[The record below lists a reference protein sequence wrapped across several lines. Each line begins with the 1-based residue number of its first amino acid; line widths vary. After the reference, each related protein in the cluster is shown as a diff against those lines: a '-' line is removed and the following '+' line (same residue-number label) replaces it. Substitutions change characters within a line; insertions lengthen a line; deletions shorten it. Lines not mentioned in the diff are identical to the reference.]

1 MHFQVGNVVLSND
14 PLPRPPRSSR
24 KTMVYEMIMTIVPLA
39 SGSEWCLS
47 INGSFYPCTLFEVAM
62 AYGFPPR
69 ELSPNLETS
78 ENDLTETSENDLTE
92 TSEND
97 LTETSENDLTETSE
111 NDLTET
117 SENDFTFSGTFS
129 E

>member
-47 INGSFYPCTLFEVAM
+47 INGSFYPVHLIR
-62 AYGFPPR
+62 GGHGLW
-69 ELSPNLETS
+69 LSTRFSLSYIFIQKQKGDYNIAFNLS
-78 ENDLTETSENDLTE
+78 YILNQN
-92 TSEND
+92 
-97 LTETSENDLTETSE
+97 
-111 NDLTET
+111 
-117 SENDFTFSGTFS
+117 
-129 E
+129 